1 MTRAAIEQLLIRH
14 KDAFA
19 RRDAD
24 ALARGHTEN
33 GTFES
38 PAYGVVTGRAA
49 ILDIYRYW
57 YTAFPDFL
65 LTWES
70 ALIDP
75 PRASFLWT
83 FAGTAAGP
91 FFGDVKVGAK
101 VSMQGA
107 AEYAFS
113 EEGIAAARHVFD
125 FSGTLLRAGVLKV
138 KPA

>member
-1 MTRAAIEQLLIRH
+1 MTRAAIEALVAKQ

-19 RRDAD
+19 RRDAA
-24 ALARGHTEN
+24 ALAALHAPA

-38 PAYGVVTGRAA
+38 PAYGVVSGRQA
-49 ILDIYRYW
+49 IHDIYRYW

-75 PRASFLWT
+75 PRAAYFWHFT
-83 FAGTAAGP
+83 GTAAGP
-91 FFGDVKVGAK
+91 FFGDVKVGSK
-101 VSMQGA
+101 VTMIGA
-107 AEYAFS
+107 TELVVGDD
-113 EEGIAAARHVFD
+113 GILQARHVFD
-125 FSGTLLRAGVLKV
+125 FSGTLMRAGVLKV